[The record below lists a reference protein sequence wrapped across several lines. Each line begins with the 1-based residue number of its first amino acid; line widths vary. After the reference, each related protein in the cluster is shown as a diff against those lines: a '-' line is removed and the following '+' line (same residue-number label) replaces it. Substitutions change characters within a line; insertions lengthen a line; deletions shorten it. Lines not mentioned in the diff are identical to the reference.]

1 MRIQTQMSMY
11 DRYFGEDWVPELK
24 QGSIVIFPSFIEHYV
39 LTGGE
44 GSTIAGNVF
53 LSPPLNNDAP
63 L

>member
-1 MRIQTQMSMY
+1 ML
-11 DRYFGEDWVPELK
+11 ELK